1 MKKLINSI
9 LKHFSLQLVK
19 RPKQRKRGWKQQGRG
34 IRVTVSSASD
44 LHDMSKIIL
53 LASTAPTRLE
63 SQAPTNQ
70 ILDNIKRHKIPKEVF
85 NKIEVP
91 VWGKDK

>member
-44 LHDMSKIIL
+44 PQNKML
-53 LASTAPTRLE
+53 LPFIMASTAPSRIE
-63 SQAPTNQ
+63 SQAPLNPFTKY
-70 ILDNIKRHKIPKEVF
+70 DKIPKGR
-85 NKIEVP
+85 KQIKVP
-91 VWGKDK
+91 VWGKDR

>member
-34 IRVTVSSASD
+34 TRITVSNASD

-63 SQAPTNQ
+63 SQAPLLTNQ
-70 ILDNIKRHKIPKEVF
+70 LIKSYKILKGRKQIK
-85 NKIEVP
+85 VP